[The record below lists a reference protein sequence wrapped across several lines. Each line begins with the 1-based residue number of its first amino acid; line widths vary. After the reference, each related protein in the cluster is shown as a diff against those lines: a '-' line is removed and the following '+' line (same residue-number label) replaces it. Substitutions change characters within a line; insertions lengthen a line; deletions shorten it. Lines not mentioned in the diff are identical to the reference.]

1 MLLNSLEHLG
11 YRVAGLAAVIWGLE
25 KTNIIERI
33 LRDNSNEVTLALK
46 TSAILSGSEFLSD
59 YLLSM
64 VTNTRIPTLGNT
76 IQQMGVAFVSNAIV
90 LYAMDKLNI
99 DEMIVNGYS
108 SEEMKALQLAV
119 LFVIVQE
126 ISYKLIHMY
135 MKY

>member
-1 MLLNSLEHLG
+1 
-11 YRVAGLAAVIWGLE
+11 
-25 KTNIIERI
+25 
-33 LRDNSNEVTLALK
+33 
-46 TSAILSGSEFLSD
+46 
-59 YLLSM
+59 M
-64 VTNTRIPTLGNT
+64 VSNTRIPTLGNT

-99 DEMIVNGYS
+99 DEMIVNGYA
-108 SEEMKALQLAV
+108 SEEMKALQLSV